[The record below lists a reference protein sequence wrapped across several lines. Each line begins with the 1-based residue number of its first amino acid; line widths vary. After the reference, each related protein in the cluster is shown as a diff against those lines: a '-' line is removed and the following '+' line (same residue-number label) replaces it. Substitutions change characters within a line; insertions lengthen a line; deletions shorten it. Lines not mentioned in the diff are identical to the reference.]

1 MLSAPLSKGPETC
14 QPDTRL
20 PKPSYELACLPACL
34 RLGRRSAMAVRALPW
49 ALAASL
55 KSCPLAEC
63 LAGHCG
69 PPAEIAA
76 RMCLGTAP
84 IGVSPSQHS
93 VRQAAALNRGVLVMH
108 RMQNSTWA
116 DTTHTCERNGL
127 RFKLRGAGG
136 GPSPP
141 SASPASTATA
151 AAASSASPS
160 AAAALSR
167 GTAAGPTA
175 TPAAASPLGSCT
187 ARWWECIAWRVRTHA
202 A

>member
-1 MLSAPLSKGPETC
+1 MLSPDFSGPS
-14 QPDTRL
+14 QPVTLL
-20 PKPSYELACLPACL
+20 PMPSYQLACLTACL

-49 ALAASL
+49 ALAASF
-55 KSCPLAEC
+55 KSCPRATC

-93 VRQAAALNRGVLVMH
+93 VRQVAALNRGALDMH

-116 DTTHTCERNGL
+116 ATTQTCERNGL
-127 RFKLRGAGG
+127 RFKMRGAGG

-141 SASPASTATA
+141 SASPAGTATSASPASPA
-151 AAASSASPS
+151 AAAPTAPSSSPRPC
-160 AAAALSR
+160 AAAA
-167 GTAAGPTA
+167 A
-175 TPAAASPLGSCT
+175 PAAASPHGPCT
-187 ARWWECIAWRVRTHA
+187 ARWWERMAWRVRTQA
-202 A
+202 S